1 MAKYAEDIE
10 GKIMEMHGKYNMD
23 LIKVG
28 EVEGERRR
36 IDGQVLARLEVENRG
51 LRDKMLSM

>member
-28 EVEGERRR
+28 EVEG
-36 IDGQVLARLEVENRG
+36 
-51 LRDKMLSM
+51 